1 MKFDEGVCRTPVVRV
16 KRDGP
21 RGWKWI
27 NADAFDPR
35 VHELYDD
42 RAQQSPVKAKV
53 GKSKPDADP
62 QRGDFNADS
71 QGRAGAQVVPVGKAQ
86 EQE

>member
-1 MKFDEGVCRTPVVRV
+1 LPARLLD
-16 KRDGP
+16 
-21 RGWKWI
+21 KWI

-53 GKSKPDADP
+53 GKSKPDAEP
-62 QRGDFNADS
+62 Q
-71 QGRAGAQVVPVGKAQ
+71 
-86 EQE
+86 

>member
-1 MKFDEGVCRTPVVRV
+1 MSRAGGNLGPHQRKAHHMKFDDGVCRAPVVRV

-62 QRGDFNADS
+62 Q
-71 QGRAGAQVVPVGKAQ
+71 
-86 EQE
+86 